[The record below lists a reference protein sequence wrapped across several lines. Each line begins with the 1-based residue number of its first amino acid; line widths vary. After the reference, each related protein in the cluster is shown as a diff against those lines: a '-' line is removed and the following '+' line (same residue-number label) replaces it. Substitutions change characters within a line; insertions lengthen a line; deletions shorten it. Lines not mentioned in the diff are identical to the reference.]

1 MKRIRKFALA
11 MVAVFALSAAPQSA
25 SAKVHRV
32 FYAVDQDFYMQFAY
46 DDVSGDFYMQFAY
59 DDVSG
64 VFAIRLMDWD
74 GECYGEWY
82 V

>member
-25 SAKVHRV
+25 RAKVHRV
-32 FYAVDQDFYMQFAY
+32 FYAVDQDFYMQFA
-46 DDVSGDFYMQFAY
+46 D

-64 VFAIRLMDWD
+64 VFAIRLLDWD
-74 GECYGEWY
+74 GECYGTW
-82 V
+82 VI

>member
-32 FYAVDQDFYMQFAY
+32 FFLC
-46 DDVSGDFYMQFAY
+46 G
-59 DDVSG
+59 G
-64 VFAIRLMDWD
+64 PGLLHAIRL
-74 GECYGEWY
+74 
-82 V
+82 